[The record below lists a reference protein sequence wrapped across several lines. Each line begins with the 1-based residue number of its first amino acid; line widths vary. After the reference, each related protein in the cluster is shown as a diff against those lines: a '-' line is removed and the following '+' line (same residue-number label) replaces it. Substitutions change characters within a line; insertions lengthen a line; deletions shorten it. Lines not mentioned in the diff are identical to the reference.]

1 MGRNPAETDF
11 GEAAGIGWRKPAY
24 RRRNAGMTN
33 GRKTGEEY
41 SMKRI
46 YRVLAVML
54 GILLLAGGM
63 PVQAAQVN
71 NGTVYSVSTMRLP
84 AGLRDRTSMERRRC

>member
-1 MGRNPAETDF
+1 
-11 GEAAGIGWRKPAY
+11 
-24 RRRNAGMTN
+24 MTN

-46 YRVLAVML
+46 YRALAVML

-71 NGTVYSVSTMRLP
+71 NGTVYSVSTTEI
-84 AGLRDRTSMERRRC
+84 AGWPQGPEHLWRNRRC